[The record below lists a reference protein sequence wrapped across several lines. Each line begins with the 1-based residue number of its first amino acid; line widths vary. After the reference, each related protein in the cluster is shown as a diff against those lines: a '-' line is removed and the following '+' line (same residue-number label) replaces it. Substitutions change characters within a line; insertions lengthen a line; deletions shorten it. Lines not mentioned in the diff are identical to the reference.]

1 MSSQAIVLEKT
12 HLGALAAI
20 HLPAN
25 AALLWLGYYWL
36 GVGET
41 RTATLLWSAF
51 LALLLACLTCWLH
64 GATFAAFR
72 GAPLPDA
79 FRKALR
85 HLLPLLLAA
94 VAIAVLYA
102 LVARWAVYSRQP
114 AFKIASY
121 LTLKLRKP
129 VKPSAVLRV
138 FDAALWLVRWMVLPV
153 FLLPL
158 VSGVAWRGWAGFGEI
173 LTRARAWRYWIA
185 VPVLLVCAFWLPFR
199 LLGWTPHFDS
209 FAMQMISFSLRLLVA
224 YLLFVGAW
232 LVLAFFTAGGGLVRG
247 QSKSVASP

>member
-1 MSSQAIVLEKT
+1 MSSQVIVIEKT

-36 GVGET
+36 GVGES

-51 LALLLACLTCWLH
+51 LALLLACLVCWLH
-64 GATFAAFR
+64 GATFASLR
-72 GAPLPDA
+72 GEPLPDA

-85 HLLPLLLAA
+85 HLLPVLLLA
-94 VAIAVLYA
+94 VAIVVLYS
-102 LVARWAVYSRQP
+102 LLTRWADYSRQP

-138 FDAALWLVRWMVLPV
+138 FGTALWLVRWMVLPV

-158 VSGVAWRGWAGFGEI
+158 VSGVAGRGWAGFGEI
-173 LTRARAWRYWIA
+173 LRHARAWRYWIA
-185 VPVLLVCAFWLPFR
+185 TPLLLVCAFWLPFR
-199 LLGWTPHFDS
+199 LLGWTPHFAS

-232 LVLAFFTAGGGLVRG
+232 LLLAFFTAGGRPVRS
-247 QSKSVASP
+247 QSKTVASP

>member
-1 MSSQAIVLEKT
+1 MSSQAIVIEKT

-36 GVGET
+36 GVGES

-51 LALLLACLTCWLH
+51 LALLLACLVCWLH
-64 GATFAAFR
+64 SATFACLR
-72 GAPLPDA
+72 GAALPDA
-79 FRKALR
+79 FRKTLR
-85 HLLPLLLAA
+85 HLLPVLLLA
-94 VAIAVLYA
+94 VAMVVLYS
-102 LVARWAVYSRQP
+102 LLTRWADYSRQP
-114 AFKIASY
+114 AFTIASY

-129 VKPSAVLRV
+129 VKPAAVLRV
-138 FDAALWLVRWMVLPV
+138 FDAALWLMRWMVLPV

-158 VSGVAWRGWAGFGEI
+158 ISGVAARGWAGFGEI
-173 LTRARAWRYWIA
+173 ARHARAWRYWIA

-199 LLGWTPHFDS
+199 LLGWTPHLAS
-209 FAMQMISFSLRLLVA
+209 FAMQMISFSLRLLAA

-232 LVLAFFTAGGGLVRG
+232 LLLAFFTAGGRPVRG
-247 QSKSVASP
+247 QSKSVAAP